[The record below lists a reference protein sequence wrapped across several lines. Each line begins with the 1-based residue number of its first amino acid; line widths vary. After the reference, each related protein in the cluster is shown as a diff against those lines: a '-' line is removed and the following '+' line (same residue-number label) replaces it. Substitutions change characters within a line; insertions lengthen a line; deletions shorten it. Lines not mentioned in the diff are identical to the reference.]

1 MAVVIVAFGIKK
13 NEREREGR
21 KVCSYT
27 YVWIPVSLSLIV
39 RLFHFYS
46 TDSDNKVNQYEEE
59 K

>member
-13 NEREREGR
+13 NERE
-21 KVCSYT
+21 KKSMFIYICMNT
-27 YVWIPVSLSLIV
+27 CFSLSLIV